1 MKEND
6 LFVKPE
12 KYKWKVRE
20 VKFLEMVIGPKKVEI
35 QKKKIEEILNWPIP
49 QNMKKVQKFLELTSY
64 YW

>member
-1 MKEND
+1 LKEND

-20 VKFLEMVIGPKKVEI
+20 VKFLEMVIGPKEVEI

-49 QNMKKVQKFLELTSY
+49 QNIKKVQKFLELTSY

>member
-1 MKEND
+1 LKENN

-20 VKFLEMVIGPKKVEI
+20 VKFLEMVIGPKEVEI

>member
-1 MKEND
+1 LKEND

>member
-20 VKFLEMVIGPKKVEI
+20 VKFLEMVIGPKEVEV

-49 QNMKKVQKFLELTSY
+49 QNIKKVQKFLELTSY

>member
-1 MKEND
+1 MKENN

>member
-1 MKEND
+1 LKEND

-20 VKFLEMVIGPKKVEI
+20 VKFLEMVIGPKEVEV

>member
-1 MKEND
+1 MKENN

-20 VKFLEMVIGPKKVEI
+20 VKFLEMVIGPKEVEV

-49 QNMKKVQKFLELTSY
+49 QNIKKVQKFLELTSY

>member
-20 VKFLEMVIGPKKVEI
+20 VKFLEMVIGPKEVEI

>member
-1 MKEND
+1 LKEND

-20 VKFLEMVIGPKKVEI
+20 VKFLEMVIGPKEVEI

>member
-20 VKFLEMVIGPKKVEI
+20 VKFLEMVIGPKEVEV